1 MQFLERCFELPKTC
15 FKNSSKE
22 KVWTK
27 FHMAMKDQDNLRSL
41 DEMVTSA
48 VSPWL
53 CFEALNIM
61 ISTVF
66 DKFFKT
72 EIKYTEKGNQ
82 SLNDIEKNITHYIG
96 GAVLQ
101 KIKKKTYRLKDQ
113 EEKQEIL
120 TILES
125 LSANSSESTLSLTSL
140 LDRGGLVTLHPNIEL
155 LFAELEMTFRAMFSG
170 FSSSAI
176 SFEAYLQECSI
187 STVSKKFYDHLY
199 SVCTQENKKEKVL
212 KDVIYIYFKI
222 RARHKCKTFMD
233 DFYRLSKKEK
243 REKGTRKR
251 LKQAHK
257 I

>member
-1 MQFLERCFELPKTC
+1 MDSLDQILQDVEEDLFVDFENDVCGKIPHDKNIKDKNLCLEC
-15 FKNSSKE
+15 SSWKDVLNCLRPVSRNTARK

-41 DEMVTSA
+41 NEMVTSA

-101 KIKKKTYRLKDQ
+101 KNQ
-113 EEKQEIL
+113 EK
-120 TILES
+120 
-125 LSANSSESTLSLTSL
+125 N
-140 LDRGGLVTLHPNIEL
+140 
-155 LFAELEMTFRAMFSG
+155 
-170 FSSSAI
+170 
-176 SFEAYLQECSI
+176 LQI
-187 STVSKKFYDHLY
+187 
-199 SVCTQENKKEKVL
+199 
-212 KDVIYIYFKI
+212 
-222 RARHKCKTFMD
+222 
-233 DFYRLSKKEK
+233 
-243 REKGTRKR
+243 
-251 LKQAHK
+251 
-257 I
+257 